1 MAICNKK
8 VNRRPG
14 KKSCCPGHTNPGV
27 RHRTFVTIKAVTT
40 KKKSPSAG
48 RTASAPKAAPAA
60 KTASTLKTQRA
71 LRDRNQ
77 ASPPPRKAL
86 TVKVLTSRKLAQIPW
101 LVHGFTTRQGGVTP
115 EYGGQQLNLAPTA
128 EDTPECVAL
137 NRARLLR
144 KLKVQDASGNPW
156 PLVTLNQIHSSVIH
170 RVTQP
175 PYPGAQSD
183 TGQPAALRPQALGGD
198 GLITNARGVLLA
210 VKVADC
216 LPVIVADRKRKAV
229 GVFHAGWRGTV
240 QRIVEKGI
248 GEMRRQLGCDPAN
261 LIAVI
266 GPGIGACC
274 YEIGEEVENEF
285 DSQFA
290 YSRQLFEDVFDS
302 WSLKT
307 KYPMLFLNQRAPGH
321 GEPALSRHLDLVKA
335 NWCQLLDA
343 GVPAE
348 NIQSMNLCT
357 ACRTDLFFSYRKEH
371 VTGRMLA
378 VVGIR

>member
-1 MAICNKK
+1 MGTQHEALL
-8 VNRRPG
+8 RPRALA
-14 KKSCCPGHTNPGV
+14 SATIN
-27 RHRTFVTIKAVTT
+27 TVTM
-40 KKKSPSAG
+40 KKKSASGGPSASAMK
-48 RTASAPKAAPAA
+48 TASA
-60 KTASTLKTQRA
+60 LKIQRA
-71 LRDRNQ
+71 KRDRER
-77 ASPPPRKAL
+77 ASPPPLKAP
-86 TVKVLTSRKLAQIPW
+86 TVKVLISGKLVEIAW
-101 LVHGFTTRQGGVTP
+101 LLHGFSTRQGGVSK

-128 EDTPECVAL
+128 EDSPKNVER

-144 KLKVQDASGNPW
+144 KLKAQDEAGRPW
-156 PLVTLNQIHSSVIH
+156 PLVVLNQVHSAAIH
-170 RVTQP
+170 RVYGARAPEWARLRRTRGGYGPTDGP
-175 PYPGAQSD
+175 PVAD
-183 TGQPAALRPQALGGD
+183 AGGD
-198 GLITNARGVLLA
+198 GLITNAAGVLLA

-216 LPVIVADRKRKAV
+216 LPVIVADRRRRAV
-229 GVFHAGWRGTV
+229 GIFHAGWRGTA

-248 GEMRRQLGCDPAN
+248 GEMRRQLGCDPAD
-261 LIAVI
+261 LVAAI

-290 YSRQLFEDVFDS
+290 YSKELFEDVFDS

-321 GEPALSRHLDLVKA
+321 GEPAMSRHLDLVKA

-343 GVPAE
+343 GVPGE
-348 NIQSMNLCT
+348 NIESINQCT
-357 ACRTDLFFSYRKEH
+357 ACHTDLFFSYRKEH

>member
-1 MAICNKK
+1 
-8 VNRRPG
+8 
-14 KKSCCPGHTNPGV
+14 
-27 RHRTFVTIKAVTT
+27 VTT
-40 KKKSPSAG
+40 KNKSPFG
-48 RTASAPKAAPAA
+48 GPTASAPKPAPAR
-60 KTASTLKTQRA
+60 KTASALKTQRA
-71 LRDRNQ
+71 LRDREQ

-86 TVKVLTSRKLAQIPW
+86 TVKVLSSAKLAEIPW
-101 LVHGFTTRQGGVTP
+101 LVHGFSTRQGGVSR
-115 EYGGQQLNLAPTA
+115 EYGGQQLNLASTA

-144 KLKVQDASGNPW
+144 KLKAQDETGNPW
-156 PLVTLNQIHSSVIH
+156 PLVVLNQVHSAVIH
-170 RVTQP
+170 RVYGTRP
-175 PYPGAQSD
+175 PEWGRLSRNKLVETA
-183 TGQPAALRPQALGGD
+183 GD
-198 GLITNARGVLLA
+198 GLITNAAGVLLA

-216 LPVIVADRKRKAV
+216 LPVIIADRKRKAV
-229 GVFHAGWRGTV
+229 GIFHAGWRGTV

-261 LIAVI
+261 LVAVL

-274 YEIGEEVENEF
+274 YEIGEEVEAEF

-290 YSRQLFEDVFDS
+290 YSRELFEDVFDS

-348 NIQSMNLCT
+348 NIQSMDLCT
-357 ACRTDLFFSYRKEH
+357 ACHTDLFFSYRKEH

>member
-1 MAICNKK
+1 
-8 VNRRPG
+8 
-14 KKSCCPGHTNPGV
+14 
-27 RHRTFVTIKAVTT
+27 VTT
-40 KKKSPSAG
+40 RKKSPSAA
-48 RTASAPKAAPAA
+48 RTAPAL
-60 KTASTLKTQRA
+60 KKASTLKTQRA
-71 LRDRNQ
+71 KRDREQ
-77 ASPPPRKAL
+77 SSPPPLKAP
-86 TVKVLTSRKLAQIPW
+86 TVKVLASAKLAEIPW
-101 LVHGFTTRQGGVTP
+101 LVHGFSTRQGGVTK
-115 EYGGQQLNLAPTA
+115 EYGGRQLNLASTA
-128 EDTPECVAL
+128 EDSPENVEQ

-144 KLKVQDASGNPW
+144 KLKAQDESGTPW
-156 PLVTLNQIHSSVIH
+156 PLVVLNQVHSATIH
-170 RVTQP
+170 RV
-175 PYPGAQSD
+175 YG
-183 TGQPAALRPQALGGD
+183 LRSPEWARLRRNKQVETAGD
-198 GLITNARGVLLA
+198 GLITNAAGVLLA

-216 LPVIVADRKRKAV
+216 LPVIVADRKRHAV
-229 GVFHAGWRGTV
+229 GIFHAGWRGTV

-261 LIAVI
+261 LVAAI

-274 YEIGEEVENEF
+274 YEIGEEVENQF

-290 YSRQLFEDVFDS
+290 YSRELFEDVFDS

-321 GEPALSRHLDLVKA
+321 GEPAMSRHLDLVKA

-348 NIQSMNLCT
+348 NIQSLNLCT
-357 ACRTDLFFSYRKEH
+357 ACHTDLFFSYRKEH

>member
-1 MAICNKK
+1 LSGGRGNVHIRGRKK
-8 VNRRPG
+8 T
-14 KKSCCPGHTNPGV
+14 S
-27 RHRTFVTIKAVTT
+27 VTIKVVSMQ
-40 KKKSPSAG
+40 KKSPSKG
-48 RTASAPKAAPAA
+48 SASA
-60 KTASTLKTQRA
+60 LKTQRA
-71 LRDRNQ
+71 KRDRERSSPLPQ
-77 ASPPPRKAL
+77 TASKVRIL
-86 TVKVLTSRKLAQIPW
+86 TGKKLLEVPW
-101 LVHGFTTRQGGVTP
+101 LLHGFSTRLGGVSK
-115 EYGGQQLNLAPTA
+115 EYGGQQLNLGFTA
-128 EDTPECVAL
+128 EDTAENVERNRERFMRGLKARGVSTPLKPKEGLNGPLAGLPRLTLVKQVHSAAIHRIYGARGPEW
-137 NRARLLR
+137 ARLR
-144 KLKVQDASGNPW
+144 KGKVVESA
-156 PLVTLNQIHSSVIH
+156 
-170 RVTQP
+170 
-175 PYPGAQSD
+175 
-183 TGQPAALRPQALGGD
+183 GD
-198 GLITNARGVLLA
+198 GLITDTPGVLLG
-210 VKVADC
+210 VKTADC
-216 LPVIVADRKRKAV
+216 YPVIVADRKRKAV

-248 GEMRRQLGCDPAN
+248 GEMRRQLGCNPED
-261 LIAVI
+261 LLAVI

-290 YSRQLFEDVFDS
+290 YSKELFEDVFDS

-321 GEPALSRHLDLVKA
+321 GEAAMSRHLDLVKA

-348 NIQSMNLCT
+348 NIESIDLCT

>member
-1 MAICNKK
+1 M
-8 VNRRPG
+8 VTRE
-14 KKSCCPGHTNPGV
+14 KKSS
-27 RHRTFVTIKAVTT
+27 IK
-40 KKKSPSAG
+40 SS
-48 RTASAPKAAPAA
+48 TAKPP

-71 LRDRNQ
+71 KRDRER
-77 ASPPPRKAL
+77 ASPRPVKAT
-86 TVKVLTSRKLAQIPW
+86 TVKVLNSARLAAIPW
-101 LVHGFTTRQGGVTP
+101 LLHGFSTRQGGVST
-115 EYGGQQLNLAPTA
+115 EYGGQALNLGVTA
-128 EDTPECVAL
+128 EDSPQNVER
-137 NRARLLR
+137 NQARLLR
-144 KLKVQDASGNPW
+144 KLKAQDETGSPW
-156 PLVTLNQIHSSVIH
+156 PLVMLNQVHSAAIH
-170 RVTQP
+170 RVYGERQSARLGNGGYAATDAAP
-175 PYPGAQSD
+175 VAGARRSL
-183 TGQPAALRPQALGGD
+183 TLVGD
-198 GLITNARGVLLA
+198 GLITNVAGVLLG

-261 LIAVI
+261 LVAAI

-290 YSRQLFEDVFDS
+290 YSKELFEDVFDS

-321 GEPALSRHLDLVKA
+321 GDPAMSRHLDLVKA

-343 GVPAE
+343 GVPGE
-348 NIQSMNLCT
+348 NIESVNLCT
-357 ACRTDLFFSYRKEH
+357 ACHTELFFSYRKER

>member
-1 MAICNKK
+1 
-8 VNRRPG
+8 
-14 KKSCCPGHTNPGV
+14 
-27 RHRTFVTIKAVTT
+27 VTT
-40 KKKSPSAG
+40 QKKSPSAG
-48 RTASAPKAAPAA
+48 RTASTPKTR
-60 KTASTLKTQRA
+60 TASTLKTQRA
-71 LRDRNQ
+71 KRDRDQ

-86 TVKVLTSRKLAQIPW
+86 TVKVLTSRNLAQIPW
-101 LVHGFTTRQGGVTP
+101 LVHGFTARQGGVSP
-115 EYGGQQLNLAPTA
+115 EYGGQQLNLASTP

-137 NRARLLR
+137 NRARLLH
-144 KLKVQDASGNPW
+144 KLRAQDASGNPW
-156 PLVTLNQIHSSVIH
+156 PLVVLNQVHSAVIH
-170 RVTQP
+170 RVHGIRAPERTRLAKSGNAALP
-175 PYPGAQSD
+175 AQRQ
-183 TGQPAALRPQALGGD
+183 QPAAERYPTPYLAGAAGD
-198 GLITNARGVLLA
+198 GLITSAPGVLLA

-216 LPVIVADRKRKAV
+216 LPIIVADRKRRAV
-229 GVFHAGWRGTV
+229 GIFHAGWRGTV

-248 GEMRRQLGCDPAN
+248 GEMRRQLGCNPAN
-261 LIAVI
+261 LMAVI

-274 YEIGEEVENEF
+274 YEIGEEVEHEF

-290 YSRQLFEDVFDS
+290 YSRELFEDVFDS

-321 GEPALSRHLDLVKA
+321 GEPAMSRHLDLVKA

-348 NIQSMNLCT
+348 NIQSLNLCT

-378 VVGIR
+378 VVGLR